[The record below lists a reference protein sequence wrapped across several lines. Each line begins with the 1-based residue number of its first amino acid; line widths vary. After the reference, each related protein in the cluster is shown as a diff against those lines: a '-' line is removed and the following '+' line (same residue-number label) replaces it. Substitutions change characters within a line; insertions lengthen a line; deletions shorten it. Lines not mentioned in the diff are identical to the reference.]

1 MATPARPGFPQAGFP
16 TGFVVVFLVTCLLF
30 VITAATVSYSRS
42 SDAAGNAMSDT
53 FAAMFAGALWIALAV
68 LLVMAAV
75 GGAMVFWAPRT
86 LFVLVP
92 VALVAFFLAM
102 GRFGE
107 GDRSALIVVM
117 ALPPL
122 LILYAGWA
130 RFPALHGILKPARIS
145 AVLLSLVGV
154 LSIGAIAAGLPARP
168 PSPHARTDYAAA
180 ESARMQ
186 EAAKGDRQAHERE
199 AAAFARLGPDSHLAD
214 YLPWLRK
221 PTFAERALEGIQ
233 KVKTRQEDAVALVNQ
248 RPLAELTELWQ
259 WNVLATREMCEAY
272 GNAFLAAANRIT
284 KARRDDLSAATD
296 LEWQLPNL
304 KWIIGSRC
312 DLSGPLERAETNI
325 KAVAESDRL
334 RNFAIILGELKTAR

>member
-1 MATPARPGFPQAGFP
+1 VTPARSGFP
-16 TGFVVVFLVTCLLF
+16 TGFVAVFLVTCLLF
-30 VITAATVSYSRS
+30 VITAATVADSRS
-42 SDAAGNAMSDT
+42 SDAAGNAMSDALT
-53 FAAMFAGALWIALAV
+53 AMFAGALWIALAV

-75 GGAMVFWAPRT
+75 GGAMVSWAPSA

-107 GDRSALIVVM
+107 GDTSALIVVM

-130 RFPALHGILKPARIS
+130 RFPALHGMLKPARTS
-145 AVLLSLVGV
+145 AVVLSLVGV
-154 LSIGAIAAGLPARP
+154 LSVGAIAAGRHARL

-186 EAAKGDRQAHERE
+186 EAAKGDREAHERE

-214 YLPWLRK
+214 YLPYLRK

-233 KVKTRQEDAVALVNQ
+233 KVKTRQEDAVALVNE
-248 RPLAELTELWQ
+248 RPLADLTELWQ

-272 GNAFLAAANRIT
+272 GNAFLAAANRVT
-284 KARRDDLSAATD
+284 RTNGDYLGAATD
-296 LEWQLPNL
+296 LEWQMPNL
-304 KWIIGSRC
+304 KWIIGAKC

-334 RNFAIILGELKTAR
+334 RNFAITLGELKTAR